1 MKVLLTGANGYIGRR
16 LLPLLVKEGHQVV
29 CLVRDKRRFSLEP
42 ELARSVSVYQAD
54 LLQPDQLQQLPPDL
68 DAAYYLVHSM
78 GSTHQGFHRQE
89 EESALNFRQALENTG
104 ARQIIYLSG
113 ISNAGALSPHLQS
126 RRKVEELLAG
136 GPIALTVLRAAI
148 IIGSGSAS
156 FEIIRDLVEKLPFM
170 VAPRWV
176 ETRCQPIAV
185 HNVMQYLLGVLHRE
199 ESLGQTYDI
208 GGPDVLSYKEMILQF
223 AKVRGLKRYIQTIP
237 VLTPRLSSY
246 WLYFVTATSYSLAVS
261 LVGSMRNEV
270 ICQNTH
276 IRELLPQRL
285 IPYKEAVA
293 KAFDKIAQNEVV
305 SSWKDALIS
314 SHAGLELQQF
324 IQVPRFGCFVDKR
337 EIPFT
342 ESPEQVLDN
351 IWGIGGERGWYY
363 LNSLWKI
370 RGRLDK
376 LAGGVGLRRGR
387 RSPTELQAGDALDFW
402 RVLLADRQ
410 ERRLLLY
417 AEMKLPGEAWLEF
430 CIREDKA
437 GNNSLVQTAT
447 FRPKGLA
454 GRLYWYSLLPFHH
467 FIFEGMA
474 RQIIRSRPA
483 VGPDAPG
490 TRLEQGET
498 APV

>member
-16 LLPLLVKEGHQVV
+16 LLPLLVKEGVQVV

-42 ELARSVSVYQAD
+42 ELAAKVEVYEAD
-54 LLQPDQLQQLPPDL
+54 LLYPEQLQQLPKDL

-78 GSTHQGFHRQE
+78 GSTHQGFHTQE
-89 EESALNFRQALENTG
+89 EESALHFRQALEKTA

-126 RRKVEELLAG
+126 RRKVEEILSR

-185 HNVMQYLLGVLHRE
+185 HNVMQYLLGILNKE
-199 ESLGQTYDI
+199 QSFGQTYDI
-208 GGPDVLSYKEMILQF
+208 GGPDVLSYKQMILQF
-223 AKVRGLKRYIQTIP
+223 AEVRGLKRYIQTIP

-261 LVGSMRNEV
+261 LVSSMRNEV
-270 ICQNTH
+270 VCQNNH
-276 IRELLPQRL
+276 IQQLLPQHL
-285 IPYKEAVA
+285 IPYREAVA

-305 SSWKDALIS
+305 SSWKDALAS
-314 SHAGLELQQF
+314 SQSAPDLQQY
-324 IQVPRFGCFVDKR
+324 IQVPSFGCFTDKR

-342 ESPEQVLDN
+342 VPPRQVLDN
-351 IWGIGGERGWYY
+351 IWRIGGERGWYY

-376 LAGGVGLRRGR
+376 LVGGVGLRRGR
-387 RSPTELQAGDALDFW
+387 RSPSELQAGDALDFW
-402 RVLLADRQ
+402 RVLLANRQ
-410 ERRLLLY
+410 EGRLLLY

-430 CIREDKA
+430 CVKQSKEGKS
-437 GNNSLVQTAT
+437 SLVQTAT
-447 FRPKGLA
+447 FRPRGLA
-454 GRLYWYSLLPFHH
+454 GRMYWYSLLPFHY

-474 RQIIRSRPA
+474 REIIHSRWPA
-483 VGPDAPG
+483 SSDTSGG
-490 TRLEQGET
+490 RLEKGAT